1 MVGFTGSL
9 KLRIF
14 GAKELKPAPKSHWG
28 VKLSVI
34 NPYLLVK
41 VDDVQIYQTSSG
53 TKTLTPVWN
62 ASCDANI
69 ENGHKLEFT
78 VFHNSVM
85 PPDPFIA
92 NSSVLFEEVM
102 KTGQTEFWVKFTKIL
117 DPLVYDLCM
126 KDYL

>member
-14 GAKELKPAPKSHWG
+14 EAKELKPAAKSHWG

-53 TKTLTPVWN
+53 TKTSTPVWN

-102 KTGQTEFWVKFTKIL
+102 KTGLSEFWVKLTRIL
-117 DPLVYDLCM
+117 DPLVYDFRAEDLF
-126 KDYL
+126 